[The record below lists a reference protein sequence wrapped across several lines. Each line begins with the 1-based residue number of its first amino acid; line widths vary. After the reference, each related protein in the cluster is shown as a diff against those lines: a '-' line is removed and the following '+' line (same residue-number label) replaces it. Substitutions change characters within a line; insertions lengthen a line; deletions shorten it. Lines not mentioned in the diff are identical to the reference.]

1 MLEVDSLSKRFDKK
15 NALDQVTFRIGAGEV
30 VGLLGPNG
38 AGKSTCIKCI
48 AGLLRADH
56 GTIHLDG
63 LPHKHPEARQKMAY
77 VPETPDPYPLLT
89 VWEHL
94 QFTAQLFSVS
104 NWKPYAEQLMERF
117 EMTPNK
123 DKLGRELS
131 KGMRQK
137 VSMMCGLVSQPQ
149 FLMFDEPMI
158 GLDPKAIRET
168 RQLFKELKQEG
179 KSLLVSTHLIDSVET
194 IADRILILQNGI
206 LIKDDTP
213 NNLKTLLGS
222 GNLEESFFNL
232 TGNEGA

>member
-1 MLEVDSLSKRFDKK
+1 MLEVRSLSKLFDKR
-15 NALDQVTFRIGAGEV
+15 NALNQVTFTIAAGEV

-48 AGLLRADH
+48 TGLLRQDE
-56 GTIHLDG
+56 GTITLSG
-63 LPHKHPEARQKMAY
+63 VSHKQPEARRRMAY

-94 QFTAQLFSVS
+94 QFTAQLYSVAD
-104 NWKPYAEQLMERF
+104 WKPYAQDLMDRF
-117 EMTPNK
+117 EMTTNR
-123 DKLGRELS
+123 DKLGKELS

-137 VSMMCGLVSQPQ
+137 VSMMCGLVSKPD
-149 FLMFDEPMI
+149 FIMFDEPMI

-168 RQLFKELKQEG
+168 RQLFKELKQQG

-194 IADRILILQNGI
+194 IADRILILNKGV

-213 NNLKTLLGS
+213 ENLKALIGS
-222 GNLEESFFNL
+222 GTLEESFFNL
-232 TGNEGA
+232 TGHESA